1 MNSLKHDTY
10 KLTDLLS
17 PRFMARLDGLDV
29 VSRKMLH
36 GRLQGERRSKRRG
49 QSVEFADHRPYVVG
63 DDLRFVDWNV
73 YGRLGQLF
81 LKLFQEE
88 LDLTVHVAFDR
99 SLSMGHPTSDKYRFV
114 RQLAAA
120 LGYVSLVHNN
130 RVTVSAFSDRI
141 TGQVANL
148 RGRARVPELTELMM
162 TVDADGPSLFDTACK
177 QLVASTPSSGV
188 MLVLSDFL
196 FKEGYESGLK
206 RLIGRGHDLY
216 VIQTLA
222 PEEMSPSLSG
232 DLKLVDIEDG
242 DLSEVTVSSA
252 LIKQYKR
259 NVNAYCNDLK
269 GFCAR
274 HGAAYIL
281 ASTDQ
286 PVDKLVLNTLRR
298 IHLLQ

>member
-1 MNSLKHDTY
+1 
-10 KLTDLLS
+10 
-17 PRFMARLDGLDV
+17 MARLDGLDM

-63 DDLRFVDWNV
+63 DDLRFVDWNI
-73 YGRLGQLF
+73 YGRLDQLF

-88 LDLTVHVAFDR
+88 LDLTVHVAFDQ
-99 SLSMGHPTSDKYRFV
+99 SLSMGHPTPEKYRFV

-130 RVTVSAFSDRI
+130 RVTVSAFADRI
-141 TGQVANL
+141 TAQVSHL
-148 RGRARVPELTELMM
+148 RGRARVPEMAELMM
-162 TVDADGPSLFDTACK
+162 TVQSDGASLFDAACK
-177 QLVASTPSSGV
+177 QLVASTPSSGI
-188 MLVLSDFL
+188 MLVISDFL
-196 FKEGYESGLK
+196 FKDGYETGLK

-216 VIQTLA
+216 VIQTLT
-222 PEEMSPSLSG
+222 PEEVDPTLSG

-242 DLSEVTVSSA
+242 DLSEVTVSRA
-252 LIKQYKR
+252 LIKYYKR

-269 GFCAR
+269 GFCTR
-274 HGAAYIL
+274 HGAAYVL

-286 PVDKLVLNTLRR
+286 AVDKLVLNTLRR

>member
-1 MNSLKHDTY
+1 
-10 KLTDLLS
+10 
-17 PRFMARLDGLDV
+17 MARLDGLDV

-99 SLSMGHPTSDKYRFV
+99 SLSMGQPMPDKYRFV

-130 RVTVSAFSDRI
+130 RVTVSAFADRV
-141 TGQVANL
+141 TAQVANL
-148 RGRARVPELTELMM
+148 RGRARLPELAELMM
-162 TVDADGPSLFDTACK
+162 TADADGPSLFDTACK

-188 MLVLSDFL
+188 MLVISDFL
-196 FKEGYESGLK
+196 FKEGYDSGLK
-206 RLIGRGHDLY
+206 RLIGRGHDVY

-222 PEEMSPSLSG
+222 PEEMDPSLSG

-252 LIKQYKR
+252 LIKHYKR

-269 GFCAR
+269 GFCSR

-281 ASTDQ
+281 ANTDH